1 MAKTA
6 VLIPEVRH
14 IKAKGIRLGGILRCW
29 WASREMKPSQE
40 VLGSQSGHVGR
51 EKNVVPISKLRRMDQ
66 LTARLEERMT
76 DV

>member
-1 MAKTA
+1 
-6 VLIPEVRH
+6 
-14 IKAKGIRLGGILRCW
+14 
-29 WASREMKPSQE
+29 MKPSQE

-51 EKNVVPISKLRRMDQ
+51 EKNVVPLSKLRRMDQ